1 MFSSKDDHLNFII
14 YVVSLAWLMSQWQFI
29 DSLCSLFVDQAVQ
42 KLGLWGLFTRGLP
55 LRIVMIGTLTGAQWG
70 IYDAFKV
77 MVGL

>member
-1 MFSSKDDHLNFII
+1 MNTSYIGYLPYRYNLLL
-14 YVVSLAWLMSQWQFI
+14 V
-29 DSLCSLFVDQAVQ
+29 QAV
-42 KLGLWGLFTRGLP
+42 KKIGLVGLFTRGLP

>member
-1 MFSSKDDHLNFII
+1 MFTLFFALTIC
-14 YVVSLAWLMSQWQFI
+14 VMLA
-29 DSLCSLFVDQAVQ
+29 QAV
-42 KLGLWGLFTRGLP
+42 KKIGLVGLFTRGLP

>member
-1 MFSSKDDHLNFII
+1 MCPF
-14 YVVSLAWLMSQWQFI
+14 LA
-29 DSLCSLFVDQAVQ
+29 QAV
-42 KLGLWGLFTRGLP
+42 KKIGLVGLFTRGLP

>member
-1 MFSSKDDHLNFII
+1 VLFIG
-14 YVVSLAWLMSQWQFI
+14 YSLYML
-29 DSLCSLFVDQAVQ
+29 LQAVK